1 MVSTT
6 YAILAGYAYGA
17 QNLRDNYPATIIG
30 FYNLIPIWTN
40 NARQITFTEIE
51 FFLLGGGL
59 VMVLTF
65 ARYALTWWP
74 LHPIG
79 MAVTAS
85 QSIILPFFTFFMA
98 WLIQTLI
105 LRIGGVQLYR
115 RGQPFFLGILVG
127 YVMGLTLS
135 YGVDLVWF
143 PGTPHLIER
152 YY

>member
-1 MVSTT
+1 
-6 YAILAGYAYGA
+6 
-17 QNLRDNYPATIIG
+17 
-30 FYNLIPIWTN
+30 
-40 NARQITFTEIE
+40 
-51 FFLLGGGL
+51 
-59 VMVLTF
+59 
-65 ARYALTWWP
+65 

-79 MAVTAS
+79 FAVTAS